1 MARVKIAIIGGGS
14 YGWTHKIVSDLCLQ
28 EDLEGEIMLE
38 DIDPEPLKLTAP
50 LAKMISERAGGRF
63 SVSSTTD
70 QTEALTGAD
79 FMILTISTGRL
90 KTMWHDVEIPRKY
103 GIHQPVGDTV
113 GPGGLSRALR
123 NIPVIVNIAK
133 EMERV
138 CPNAW
143 FFNYTNP
150 MTTLTRAIYKYTSTK
165 AIGLCHE
172 LFTVRDKLAQ
182 LFECDKDELD
192 MVAAGVNHLIWLLRI
207 NVRGQDGFELMKE
220 ALAKKADMA
229 TQDEH
234 FAEQSAFVDGWKA
247 KLALFDIFDA
257 LPSAG
262 DRHVVEFFPYF
273 LTEHANQAADYAV
286 KMTMMEDREK
296 GYGKAAKRL
305 QDWISG
311 EVEYPMEQSREAVS
325 KLISALANHKRG
337 IVDIV
342 NLPNRGQIPNLPMDA
357 VVETMGLI
365 GPYEATP
372 LTVGPLPPPIQSICN
387 THVVNQELIVEAAM
401 TGDRHLCLQ
410 ALYNDPLVR
419 EFDCVPRMLE
429 EMLEANREYL
439 PMFFGN

>member
-14 YGWTHKIVSDLCLQ
+14 LGWTHKIVNDLCLQ
-28 EDLEGEIMLE
+28 EDLEGEIVLE
-38 DIDPEPLKLTAP
+38 DIDPEPLELTGP
-50 LAKMISERAGGRF
+50 LCRMIAERTGGRF
-63 SVSSTTD
+63 AVSTTTS
-70 QTEALTGAD
+70 QTEALTACD

-90 KTMWHDVEIPRKY
+90 KTMWNDVEIPRKY

-123 NIPVIVNIAK
+123 NIPVIVDIAK

-150 MTTLTRAIYKYTSTK
+150 MTTLTRSVYKYTSIRC
-165 AIGLCHE
+165 IGLCHE
-172 LFTVRDKLAQ
+172 LFGVRDKMAQ

-192 MVAAGVNHLIWLLRI
+192 LVAAGVNHLIWLLRV
-207 NVRGQDGFELMKE
+207 NVRGQDGFELLRQ
-220 ALAKKADMA
+220 ALAKKADLT

-234 FAEQSAFVDGWKA
+234 FAEQSAFMDSWQV
-247 KLALFDIFDA
+247 KLKLLDIFDA

-273 LTEHANQAADYAV
+273 LTEHANQAADYGV
-286 KMTMMEDREK
+286 KMTLMEDRER
-296 GYGKAAKRL
+296 GYLKKAGHLR
-305 QDWISG
+305 QWVSG
-311 EVEYPMEQSREAVS
+311 EVEYPLEQSREAVS

-337 IVDIV
+337 TIDIV
-342 NLPNRGQIPNLPMDA
+342 NLPNKGQIANLPLEA
-357 VVETMGLI
+357 VVETMGVI

-372 LTVGPLPPPIQSICN
+372 LTVGPLPLPIQSICN
-387 THVVNQELIVEAAM
+387 THVVNQEMTVEAAM

-410 ALYNDPLVR
+410 VLYNDPLTR
-419 EFDCVPRMLE
+419 EFDFIPQMLE

-439 PMFFGN
+439 PRFFLA